1 MSELVS
7 KYLELGKKGFGVS
20 SDSEIQNI
28 RNEMAKLKKQFT
40 EKDWDELVDNVPS
53 YMKPMVI
60 EQKKKFIK

>member
-20 SDSEIQNI
+20 SDDEIHNI
-28 RNEMAKLKKQFT
+28 RKEMLTLKEQFT

-53 YMKPMVI
+53 YMKPMVM
-60 EQKKKFIK
+60 EQKKKYLK